1 MRLTVRVQPDAR
13 QTRAGGR
20 YGSGEPP
27 VLVVRVAARPTDG
40 RANQACIEALAVAL
54 NVPRR
59 AVTMVAGK
67 TTRTKI
73 VKVDGADPA
82 VVARLLQSEA

>member
-1 MRLTVRVQPDAR
+1 VRLTVRVQPDAR

-27 VLVVRVAARPTDG
+27 VLVIRVAAPPTDG
-40 RANQACIEALAVAL
+40 RANQACIEALAAAL

-59 AVTMVAGK
+59 AVTIVSGK
-67 TTRTKI
+67 GTRTKL
-73 VKVDGADPA
+73 VEVDGADPA
-82 VVARLLQSEA
+82 VVAQLLQSEA